1 MTNKRKK
8 YINSCEISEVK
19 TYKLHQLEQKVLIE
33 GKSKS
38 NPIIIFLH
46 GGPGSPVPFNVG
58 CRGLYPDI
66 TKRFTAVYW
75 DQYGCGI
82 NNHPI
87 EESFTIDDFVE
98 MTIDL
103 VVAVEKDY
111 PNTPINLF
119 GISWGS
125 LLATKVAER
134 IPSKIHRV
142 FVYGQVIKQ
151 LFFNE
156 EVYQAFHRVKLS
168 PKKRKQLDKA
178 IASKEKNDND
188 YLLMST
194 FIKKYTEGYF
204 AKTKDKL
211 HIGKVIKGLLA
222 SPDYSFKDFKA
233 IMNNE
238 MTKNRSIMHELV
250 NTDITS
256 VLCNIQVPYFIIQ
269 GSTDIVTPTAFVKML
284 VEQANN
290 PFLHLQIYENCG
302 HIPGDQAMN
311 HILEQGFA
319 FINQKE
325 NIDKE

>member
-58 CRGLYPDI
+58 CRGLYPNI
-66 TKRFTAVYW
+66 TTRFTAVYW

-82 NNHPI
+82 NNHPVS
-87 EESFTIDDFVE
+87 ESFSIDDFVE

-103 VVAVEKDY
+103 VSAIEKDY
-111 PNTPINLF
+111 PNIPINLF
-119 GISWGS
+119 GVSWGS

-134 IPSKIHRV
+134 IPSKIHSV

-156 EVYQAFHRVKLS
+156 EVYKAFQYAKLS
-168 PKKRKQLDKA
+168 SKKRKTLDNV
-178 IASKEKNDND
+178 IANKEKNDSD
-188 YLLMST
+188 YVLMST
-194 FIKKYTEGYF
+194 YIKKYTEGYF

-211 HIGKVIKGLLA
+211 HIRKIIKGLLA
-222 SPDYSFKDFKA
+222 SPDYSLKDFKA
-233 IMNNE
+233 IMNNG
-238 MTKNRSIMHELV
+238 MIKNRSIMHELV
-250 NTDITS
+250 NMDITP
-256 VLCNIQVPYFIIQ
+256 VLRNIQVPYLIMQ
-269 GSTDIVTPTAFVKML
+269 GSTDIVTPTAFVKTL
-284 VEQANN
+284 VEEANN
-290 PFLHLQIYENCG
+290 PFLKLKIYENCG
-302 HIPGDQAMN
+302 HIPGDQAMI
-311 HILEQGFA
+311 HILEQGFE
-319 FINQKE
+319 FINQKK
-325 NIDKE
+325 I